1 MVSEAMN
8 LRPPTSFSFTK
19 VGEWPKWKQWFE
31 QYRLASGLVEKDEQ
45 RQVITLLY
53 CLGEEAEEVL
63 NATRITEE
71 EKKKYQR
78 VIEQF
83 DAYFQVRRNVKN
95 EHARFNKCIQ
105 QPDKPVDRFRSAHAG
120 RILRFRRNEGGTYP

>member
-8 LRPPTSFSFTK
+8 LRPPTSFSFMK
-19 VGEWPKWKQWFE
+19 VDEWPKWKQRFE

-45 RQVITLLY
+45 RQVSTLLY

-83 DAYFQVRRNVKN
+83 DAYFQVRRNVKMSM
-95 EHARFNKCIQ
+95 HASTSASSSPTNRLIGSSLKCTRWQNLAISE
-105 QPDKPVDRFRSAHAG
+105 K
-120 RILRFRRNEGGTYP
+120 